1 MILSALCMVA
11 WLSAAAPAPQF
22 SDPYAAYQEQSYEQA
37 LQGFL
42 AMQLDH
48 PKDLSVLMNVGSAHY
63 QLGQYDLAEKA
74 FRQAAAAPEP
84 QAREQALYNLGNT
97 AFKQGKLDDA
107 MAQYQAA
114 LSLNPNDTDARANLA
129 FTRQQQQ
136 TRKEQAQRQA
146 QRDAQQQQ
154 KPGDPSPGGDPGPK
168 DKDKGTAAPQ
178 KESGAAGKQ
187 AAKAPPPSPAQQSPP
202 GQQAKGAGA
211 KGDRGAAGSTAA
223 RPGDASKQQAERLL
237 DSLNEGRP
245 KRHADDSRRP
255 RGGKDW

>member
-1 MILSALCMVA
+1 MILSALCLGLLLPM
-11 WLSAAAPAPQF
+11 AAPIPQF
-22 SDPYAAYQEQSYEQA
+22 SDPFAAYQEQSYEQA

-42 AMQLDH
+42 TMQLEH

-97 AFKQGKLDDA
+97 AYKQGKLDDA
-107 MAQYQAA
+107 VAQYQAA

-136 TRKEQAQRQA
+136 SRKEQAQRQA
-146 QRDAQQQQ
+146 QRDAEQ
-154 KPGDPSPGGDPGPK
+154 KQAKPMEPSPNDDPK
-168 DKDKGTAAPQ
+168 SAA
-178 KESGAAGKQ
+178 KQ
-187 AAKAPPPSPAQQSPP
+187 AAKAPPTKPSSNSAEQPP
-202 GQQAKGAGA
+202 PSQANKAAGA
-211 KGDRGAAGSTAA
+211 DENKNPAGVSSP
-223 RPGDASKQQAERLL
+223 RSGDATKQQAERLL

-245 KRHADDSRRP
+245 KRHPDDSRRP
-255 RGGKDW
+255 RDGKDW